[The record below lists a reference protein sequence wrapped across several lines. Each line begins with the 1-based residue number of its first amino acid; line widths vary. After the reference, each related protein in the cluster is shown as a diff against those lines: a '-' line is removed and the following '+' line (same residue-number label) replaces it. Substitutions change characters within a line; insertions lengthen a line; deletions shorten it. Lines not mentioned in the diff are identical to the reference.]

1 MAAYEGRDISHRQA
15 FNLLND
21 LFFNMTGRY
30 RFANYELFLIMRIRI
45 GNIDAKVIPIAKRLS
60 KDRCRQEE

>member
-30 RFANYELFLIMRIRI
+30 RFANYELFLIMRIRL
-45 GNIDAKVIPIAKRLS
+45 GHKEAKVIPIAKRLS

>member
-60 KDRCRQEE
+60 KDRCRREE